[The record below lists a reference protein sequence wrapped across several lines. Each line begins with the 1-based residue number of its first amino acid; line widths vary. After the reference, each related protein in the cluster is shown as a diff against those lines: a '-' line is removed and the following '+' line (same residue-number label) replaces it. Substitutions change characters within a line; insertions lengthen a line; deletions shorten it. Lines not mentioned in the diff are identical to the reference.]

1 MSLRQQ
7 LLTRD
12 IISFLASIGL
22 AMHCL
27 FHFLTIIRQ
36 DCLGHSHYQKNKKK
50 KTKNKYIN
58 VVHLVIG
65 LEFV

>member
-7 LLTRD
+7 LLTTD

-36 DCLGHSHYQKNKKK
+36 DCLGHPHYQKKK
-50 KTKNKYIN
+50 KTKQKTNI
-58 VVHLVIG
+58 LTLFIW
-65 LEFV
+65 L

>member
-12 IISFLASIGL
+12 NISFLASIGL

-36 DCLGHSHYQKNKKK
+36 DCLRQSHYQKKEKQ
-50 KTKNKYIN
+50 KTNI
-58 VVHLVIG
+58 LTLFIW
-65 LEFV
+65 L

>member
-7 LLTRD
+7 LLTSRD

-36 DCLGHSHYQKNKKK
+36 DCLGHPHYKKK
-50 KTKNKYIN
+50 QKTKNKYLN

-65 LEFV
+65 FEFV